1 MMTSARTSIL
11 LLVLLLVLVLGGVF
25 VMADYFGLFGLRE
38 RTTADFFSFRVQ
50 TVDADTG
57 QRIDGVVVRC
67 FQHGRQNVCT
77 QTGTGRYGEMN
88 VMLPLQK
95 VVLESLLFRRSEV
108 FVLPD
113 DTGLRAMYIHPDY
126 QRLTEFYRIDELV
139 EQPGRV
145 HEVTMQRMTATDEN
159 NNGDDTH
166 E

>member
-1 MMTSARTSIL
+1 MASARTSIL
-11 LLVLLLVLVLGGVF
+11 LLVLLLVLVLGGMF

-57 QRIDGVVVRC
+57 QRIGGVVVRC

-77 QTGTGRYGEMN
+77 QTDTGRYGELN

-95 VVLESLLFRRSEV
+95 VTLESLLFRRSEV
-108 FVLPD
+108 FVLPE
-113 DTGLRAMYIHPDY
+113 DTEVRTMYIHPDY
-126 QRLTEFYRIDELV
+126 QRVTEFYRIDELI

-145 HEVTMQRMTATDEN
+145 HAVAMHRMTATDDN
-159 NNGDDTH
+159 NYGDDTH